1 MSLRSWAARLPF
13 RWKLSLISV
22 AGVFTTLVIIVALVY
37 SRGRAQLITLHGR
50 RLEAIA
56 TTVSVALPAD
66 SLDAVASEI
75 GSADRHAAS
84 FTRSILAK
92 IASAN
97 FGDSALTSGI
107 AIVHRAPDGWRTLAS
122 SRGQTGHAQDE
133 PSWVPP
139 PGLIEGA
146 NGMIAPEAISA
157 GSGKTRTLVAA
168 APVLRRN
175 GTTAALVIV
184 TLGAKS
190 FLDELNAP
198 LAGLVLIAAAI
209 MLASL
214 VITLWSTQRL
224 TAGIEAVAAHADTIS
239 RGKLRH
245 ELAYSSSDEIGTLAT
260 AFRTMT
266 AGLRDLL
273 RDVESGASE
282 VAATAEELAAGAE
295 EMSSATL
302 EVSSA
307 AQSIAK
313 SAAQQTASIHNVVDI
328 STSVARRA
336 IEVAEHAQLARNA
349 SDAMWSSAELAT
361 RSAVEALESMA
372 AISAV
377 TDEAVPAVAELGEK
391 SQRIGAI
398 TDTIA
403 GIARQTNL
411 LALNASI
418 EAARA
423 GEHGRGFAVVAEE
436 VRKLANE
443 SAKALDTIRRL
454 AVEIRTAS
462 ERTAA
467 RITGVTTTVAAG
479 ETVIRGSTTAL
490 TQIAAQIEGSRAA
503 VARIVASAAAQ
514 QREAESL
521 AQEIEAV
528 AEVAEQNAS
537 TSEQVSA
544 IVEEQTASMMHVTE
558 SSQDLARIATRL
570 NGAMSRF
577 EL

>member
-1 MSLRSWAARLPF
+1 MSLSSWAARLPF

-22 AGVFTTLVIIVALVY
+22 AGVFTTLVLILSLVY

-50 RLEAIA
+50 RIEAIA
-56 TTVSVALPAD
+56 TTVSAALPAD
-66 SLDAVASEI
+66 SLDAIISEQNQP
-75 GSADRHAAS
+75 DHRAAIY
-84 FTRSILAK
+84 TRKVLAK
-92 IASAN
+92 IARAN
-97 FGDSALTSGI
+97 FRDSARASGI
-107 AIVHRAPDGWRTLAS
+107 VFVRSAPDGWRLLAS
-122 SRGQTGHAQDE
+122 SNADTFGAGTEARWT
-133 PSWVPP
+133 PP
-139 PGLIEGA
+139 PGLVDGV
-146 NGMIAPEAISA
+146 NGMLAPEAIF
-157 GSGKTRTLVAA
+157 SGTGNARTLTSA
-168 APVLRRN
+168 APVQRSN
-175 GTTAALVIV
+175 GTTAGLAVV
-184 TLGAKS
+184 TLEVKT

-198 LAGLVLIAAAI
+198 LAGLALLAAAI
-209 MLASL
+209 MLAVL
-214 VITLWSTQRL
+214 VVTLWSTQRL
-224 TAGIEAVAAHADTIS
+224 TAGIEAVSAHADTIS
-239 RGKLRH
+239 RGQLRH
-245 ELAYSSSDEIGTLAT
+245 ELTYASPDEIGTLAT

-295 EMSSATL
+295 QMSSATL
-302 EVSSA
+302 EVSGA

-313 SAAQQTASIHNVVDI
+313 SAAHQTASIHNVVDI

-349 SDAMWSSAELAT
+349 SDAMWSSAALAT
-361 RSAVEALESMA
+361 RSAVEALDSMA
-372 AISAV
+372 AITAV

-462 ERTAA
+462 ERTAE
-467 RITGVTTTVAAG
+467 RITSVTTTVAAG
-479 ETVIRGSTTAL
+479 ETVIRGSNSAL

-521 AQEIEAV
+521 AKEIEAV

-544 IVEEQTASMMHVTE
+544 IVEQQTASMMHVTE